1 MEASKRIQ
9 HLTSNGLADFE
20 IASTPLGKVAEAS
33 GEWMET
39 AIQLS
44 PAPTILLCPK
54 TLSIRAAND
63 AAQQFLDCDPIV
75 NQSLIDFVPERDLG
89 DFEQLSHALRTGRVD
104 RGATYISSGD
114 GIGLA
119 RFALQRLPDSIVAVD
134 QTKPGRRMGAG
145 RPLSETDPLTGVSNR
160 RLLEHRIQRALDRSS
175 QQWGLLFIDLNNYK
189 QVNDAHGHV
198 IGDKVLIDFA
208 RKLEAGIRPGDLLAR
223 FGGDEFVILVERI
236 PDVQHLRAMADRI
249 SKEASVEVDLDGT
262 PIAVGASIGCVMAS
276 DENGTVEN
284 MILAADRDM
293 YRVKRN
299 RKAR

>member
-1 MEASKRIQ
+1 MEASERTQ
-9 HLTSNGLADFE
+9 HLTSNDLADFD
-20 IASTPLGKVAEAS
+20 IASTPVGKVAEPS
-33 GEWMET
+33 GEWMDA

-54 TLSIRAAND
+54 TLNIRAAND
-63 AAQQFLDCDPIV
+63 AARQFLDCDPIV

-89 DFEQLSHALRTGRVD
+89 DFEQLSHALRTGRLD

-119 RFALQRLPDSIVAVD
+119 RFVLQRLPDAIVAVD
-134 QTKPGRRMGAG
+134 QTKPGRRMGADL
-145 RPLSETDPLTGVSNR
+145 PLSETDPLTGLSNR

-189 QVNDAHGHV
+189 QINDVHGHV
-198 IGDKVLIDFA
+198 TGDKVLVDFA

-236 PDVQHLRAMADRI
+236 PDFEQLCAMADRI
-249 SKEASVEVDLDGT
+249 SKEAFVKVDLGDT
-262 PIAVGASIGCVMAS
+262 PIVVGASIGCAMAS
-276 DENGTVEN
+276 DENETVED

-293 YRVKRN
+293 YRVKRI